1 MFHSII
7 KLLDHGL
14 DNNCKVTAMTGS
26 DVIPSVLQL
35 SVLLESRVTRTKPHR
50 QKKKAERIVNGC
62 LTVERSG
69 AFVEYHRLFGHSCAP
84 SNIHVEGTG
93 L

>member
-1 MFHSII
+1 MLYSII

-62 LTVERSG
+62 LTVE
-69 AFVEYHRLFGHSCAP
+69 
-84 SNIHVEGTG
+84 
-93 L
+93 